1 MPESRKAVVVRD
13 LHALQERLTSAHLAG
28 RTAEA
33 RQLVHDFNTLLVHAR
48 EQFPR
53 SDTLR
58 LIEPLATDAGLPVLA
73 VRLVMMRRTI
83 DAELAESPSAD
94 RDERRRWQ
102 RRPVTWSARVLIDGM
117 AIAARAVDASRH
129 GLRLVLDGATPTTV
143 VHGQK
148 CSVEVHLADSS
159 GRFVRYAEICHADEQ
174 GVGLTI
180 PDALPAGL
188 VASRGEPKR
197 PLAKAGVTTAP
208 APGAR
213 RGLPWRLLALFGR
226 RRATAQ

>member
-13 LHALQERLTSAHLAG
+13 LHALQERLTTAHLAG

-33 RQLVHDFNTLLVHAR
+33 GQLVHDFNALLVHAR

-58 LIEPLATDAGLPVLA
+58 LIEPLVADAALPVLA

-83 DAELAESPSAD
+83 DAELTESPAAD
-94 RDERRRWQ
+94 RHERRQWQ
-102 RRPVTWSARVLIDGM
+102 RRHVAWSARVLIDGM
-117 AIAARAVDASRH
+117 AIAARAIDASRH

-148 CSVEVHLADSS
+148 CSVEVHLPDSS
-159 GRFVRYAEICHADEQ
+159 GRFVRYAEICHADEH
-174 GVGLTI
+174 
-180 PDALPAGL
+180 
-188 VASRGEPKR
+188 
-197 PLAKAGVTTAP
+197 
-208 APGAR
+208 
-213 RGLPWRLLALFGR
+213 
-226 RRATAQ
+226 